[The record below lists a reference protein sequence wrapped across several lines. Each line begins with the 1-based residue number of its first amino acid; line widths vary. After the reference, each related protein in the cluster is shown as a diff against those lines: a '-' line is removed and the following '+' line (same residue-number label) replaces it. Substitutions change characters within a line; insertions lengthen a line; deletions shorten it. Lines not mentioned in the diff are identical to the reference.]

1 MTFRDLGLEPR
12 LLESID
18 RLGFETPTP
27 IQVQCFPPA
36 DAKKNIVG
44 IAQTGTGKT
53 LAFLLPIVN
62 RIYRDGID
70 DPNCVILAPTR
81 ELCVQISEEL
91 ERLTQSQSIRIATI
105 YGGEGYNR
113 QERELAANPHIIVA
127 TPGRLIDFMKQG
139 KVPLKTVGVLVLDEA
154 DRMFDMGFIR
164 DIRYV
169 MRHIP
174 EGSQV
179 MLFTAT
185 MSYYVLRLVADFM
198 GEPEQIKIDTDRVE
212 VEKIDQQL
220 YHLGLVEKMPYL
232 VNTIRNTEGIKAIVF
247 TNSRHRVQDI
257 ARVLCKYGIHATGI
271 SSLLDQKKRIH
282 LLKSFKT
289 GKYNVLV
296 ATDVASR
303 GLDIDDITHVFNYDL
318 PLDAESY
325 VHRIGR
331 TARAGKE
338 GTAIS
343 FCSEMDYECLPR
355 IEVLLEHKIPTK
367 TMDPQ
372 LLTFPPPSPIH
383 IPEEDR
389 LHDATQRRDH
399 ERERPAAGD
408 GSAKKKRR
416 NRKRSGDRNDNSQ
429 PEAAAARPAQ
439 GERPARGGRPERQGQ
454 RHDAGRTSEEAA
466 PRKGKQGEA
475 SERPRRND
483 RDQDHKTSGR
493 SHDGNR
499 NRHDGAR
506 GRDSGRG
513 ENRRQRGGENR
524 RDSRGRQTERQPKK
538 SILQRIIGFFKKG

>member
-12 LLESID
+12 LLDSINL
-18 RLGFETPTP
+18 LGFETPTP
-27 IQVQCFPPA
+27 IQTQCFPPA
-36 DAKKNIVG
+36 DARKNIVG

-70 DPNCVILAPTR
+70 DPHCVILAPTR

-91 ERLTQSQSIRIATI
+91 ERLTRSHPIRIATV

-113 QERELAANPHIIVA
+113 QERELAANPHVIVA
-127 TPGRLIDFMKQG
+127 TPGRLIDFMKQQ
-139 KVPLKTVGVLVLDEA
+139 KVPLRTVGVLVLDEA

-220 YHLGLVEKMPYL
+220 YHLGVVEKMPYL

-257 ARVLCKYGIHATGI
+257 ARVLCKYGVHATGI

-318 PLDAESY
+318 PLDPESY

-372 LLTFPPPSPIH
+372 LLIFPQPSPVH

-389 LHDATQRRDH
+389 LQEAPPRRD
-399 ERERPAAGD
+399 RERDRSAAATMED
-408 GSAKKKRR
+408 PTKKRR
-416 NRKRSGDRNDNSQ
+416 RKRKRPSDRGEPAATEGQATRSPHGERSPRGEHPERGRRPESARPGEDSKAQQGRHGEQRDRQHHDERDRDRRSSGRPQGDR
-429 PEAAAARPAQ
+429 RPQRAD
-439 GERPARGGRPERQGQ
+439 GDRDSARG
-454 RHDAGRTSEEAA
+454 
-466 PRKGKQGEA
+466 
-475 SERPRRND
+475 N
-483 RDQDHKTSGR
+483 
-493 SHDGNR
+493 
-499 NRHDGAR
+499 
-506 GRDSGRG
+506 
-513 ENRRQRGGENR
+513 NRRRGGGHREREDR
-524 RDSRGRQTERQPKK
+524 RGQLDRKPKK
-538 SILQRIIGFFKKG
+538 SLLQRILGIFRKK